1 MPTFRQL
8 LEFGVYTPIDAV
20 KETYTTLDTAAT
32 GALDAGFPVTIR
44 DLIHAIPGS
53 PTEVT
58 VIDDEER
65 GAEQVTMIH
74 PSVAALDKQ
83 NFSQMFKGMRR
94 TSGTPVNYAEGMF
107 HELYD
112 GGVSHDGVEKAI
124 FAPFSTY
131 MPSALWPYTDNTGGR
146 YTVHDFGNE
155 ELTGDWIGV
164 KPIIEQISGRKLNRV
179 GALPAYRYWGDMALG
194 ALSVAFLLGVAF
206 VAANVIPI
214 TTPPLVKSLI
224 F

>member
-32 GALDAGFPVTIR
+32 VALDTGFPVTIR

-83 NFSQMFKGMRR
+83 NFSQMFKNMPH
-94 TSGTPVNYAEGMF
+94 TSATP
-107 HELYD
+107 
-112 GGVSHDGVEKAI
+112 I
-124 FAPFSTY
+124 
-131 MPSALWPYTDNTGGR
+131 TGYSPR
-146 YTVHDFGNE
+146 P
-155 ELTGDWIGV
+155 WA
-164 KPIIEQISGRKLNRV
+164 
-179 GALPAYRYWGDMALG
+179 GALAASIPACRNGTSW
-194 ALSVAFLLGVAF
+194 
-206 VAANVIPI
+206 
-214 TTPPLVKSLI
+214 T
-224 F
+224 